1 MDLGLMGLG
10 FPVDPLVLLT
20 FVPASLALNLTPG
33 ADMMFCAGQGL
44 RAGPGAAW
52 RASAGVALGG
62 LIHATVAGLGVGGL
76 VAAHPQALLAIRW
89 IGAGYLL
96 WMAWQIL
103 RAEGGQGPD
112 LRPARPFRDGLLV
125 NLTNPK
131 VILFILAF
139 VPQFLTPEAPVLGQ
153 FLVMGAVLSFGG
165 LIVNGVAG
173 ALAGLLQARLGG
185 GGVWLRRLSAGIFAG
200 LALRLVW
207 GAKG

>member
-1 MDLGLMGLG
+1 MAIDWLL
-10 FPVDPLVLLT
+10 LLT

-44 RAGPGAAW
+44 RAGPAAAW
-52 RASAGVALGG
+52 RASGGVALGG
-62 LIHATVAGLGVGGL
+62 LIHATVAGLGVGSL
-76 VAAHPQALLAIRW
+76 VAAHPGALQAIRW

-103 RAEGGQGPD
+103 RAEAAGPD

-139 VPQFLTPEAPVLGQ
+139 VPQFIDAAAPLLPQ
-153 FLVMGAVLSFGG
+153 FLLYGAVLSLGG
-165 LIVNGVAG
+165 FVVNGLAG
-173 ALAGLLQARLGG
+173 ALAGLAQARLSGQ
-185 GGVWLRRLSAGIFAG
+185 GVWLRRVSAGIFTL
-200 LALRLVW
+200 LALRLVL
-207 GAKG
+207 GERS

>member
-1 MDLGLMGLG
+1 MPIEL
-10 FPVDPLVLLT
+10 VVLLT
-20 FVPASLALNLTPG
+20 FIPASLALNLTPG

-52 RASAGVALGG
+52 RASGGVALGG

-76 VAAHPQALLAIRW
+76 VAAHPGALLAIRW

-103 RAEGGQGPD
+103 RAEASGPD

-139 VPQFLTPEAPVLGQ
+139 VPQFVDASAPLLPQ
-153 FLVMGAVLSFGG
+153 FLVFGAVLSAGG
-165 LIVNGVAG
+165 FVVNGLAG
-173 ALAGLLQARLGG
+173 ALAGVARARMPGTG
-185 GGVWLRRLSAGIFAG
+185 PWLRRLSAGIFAA
-200 LALRLVW
+200 LALRLML
-207 GAKG
+207 GGRA